1 MEPSAIFEAHQ
12 HYVLSLVFSPDSQML
27 ASSGVDGGIKIWS
40 AGSWQHLGT
49 IGGHDNSVNAIA
61 ISPDGR
67 LLASG
72 SSDATV
78 RLWSFPD
85 GELVHTLQD
94 RKKSVIAVT
103 FSGDGRL
110 VAAASHG
117 RRAPVW
123 GCDGRL
129 VRSILAGTQNLSSVA
144 LSPDGHF
151 LATAGLVGDISVW
164 SLPKGQLVATLAT
177 QAAAAGSLQFID
189 SGRELVSL
197 GYQQDVIM
205 WDTVTWQRSRTYAM
219 DRWGVRSL
227 VVSPDEAL
235 LGLGMRGMLQL
246 RSTIDMELQAELAVS
261 TPVVSAIA
269 FSPDGQWLAVAA
281 ADRRVRIWRL
291 RRWV

>member
-1 MEPSAIFEAHQ
+1 MEASAIFDAHE
-12 HYVLSLVFSPDSQML
+12 HYVLSLVFSADSQIL
-27 ASSGVDGGIKIWS
+27 VSSGMDGSIKLWSVDV
-40 AGSWQHLGT
+40 WQHLRT
-49 IGGHDNSVNAIA
+49 FEGHARSVNALA

-78 RLWSFPD
+78 RLWSFP
-85 GELVHTLQD
+85 GGQLVHTLQD
-94 RKKSVIAVT
+94 RKKSVTDVT

-117 RRAPVW
+117 GRAPVW
-123 GCDGRL
+123 ACDGRP
-129 VRSILAGTQNLSSVA
+129 VKAIVAGKQNLSNVA
-144 LSPDGHF
+144 LSPDGQL
-151 LATAGLVGDISVW
+151 LATAGLGGDITVR
-164 SLPKGQLVATLAT
+164 SLPSGHVVAALAT
-177 QAAAAGSLQFID
+177 TAAAAGWLQFIGG
-189 SGRELVSL
+189 GRELVSL
-197 GYQQDVIM
+197 GVQKDVVM
-205 WDTVTWQRSRTYAM
+205 WDTATWQRSRTYAM
-219 DRWGVRSL
+219 ERWGVRSL

-235 LGLGMRGMLQL
+235 LGLGMRGMVQL
-246 RSTIDMELQAELAVS
+246 RSTIDMELQAELSVS